1 MDIREIRIGD
11 IVTTNGKPMG
21 TKEGDYYQV
30 IEIDSKNKLDDFVGS
45 VTIESVS
52 DKSFGQVCVWVDYLE
67 PIPLTDKLL
76 ERLGFEPIFNGNYHK
91 HIDNFDLLLIDLV
104 TSYEIVIEDYD
115 LGRMMGNKSIKYLHQ
130 LQHELYDT
138 GVEFKI
144 EL

>member
-1 MDIREIRIGD
+1 MDIRELIIEDRVYRPCCNDTVVEIRKNGIIGLER
-11 IVTTNGKPMG
+11 NRG
-21 TKEGDYYQV
+21 V
-30 IEIDSKNKLDDFVGS
+30 IPFKDLK
-45 VTIESVS
+45 
-52 DKSFGQVCVWVDYLE
+52 
-67 PIPLTDKLL
+67 PIPLKDKLL

-130 LQHELYDT
+130 LQHELYDA